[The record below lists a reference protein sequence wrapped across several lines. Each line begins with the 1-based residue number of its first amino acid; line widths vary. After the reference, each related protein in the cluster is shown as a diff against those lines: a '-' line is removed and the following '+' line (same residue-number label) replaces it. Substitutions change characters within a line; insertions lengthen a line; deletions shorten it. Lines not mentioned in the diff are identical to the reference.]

1 MTKSRLRTRTRIEAA
16 LTDVGV
22 ALFVL
27 TLAFPE
33 WIEVLTGLEPDA
45 GSGSLELALA
55 GAFLLLAI
63 LSGLLARRDRRRLA
77 FGQTSDT

>member
-1 MTKSRLRTRTRIEAA
+1 MDRQLRRRFRVEAGLSDA
-16 LTDVGV
+16 SV

-33 WIEVLTGLEPDA
+33 WIEALTGLEPDA
-45 GSGSLELALA
+45 GSGSLELAIA

-63 LSGLLARRDRRRLA
+63 TSGLLARRDHRRLGL
-77 FGQTSDT
+77 GQTSDT